1 VSFDAI
7 RWALAQDAG
16 KSSTKFVLVAMAEHV
31 NAESQEWVCWPSY
44 RALSEVTL
52 QDIKTVEA
60 AVYRLKELGFIVDT
74 GERKGGTGK
83 VIVYRLNNP
92 ENGGVTP
99 GLQPGSAN
107 GTRPQNTTENGVITG
122 NGNPPKFPPNPPKFP
137 PNPPKFPEISPQIS
151 GETTPK
157 TGDGSSKGS
166 RKGSRK
172 EPAVGVRISAIEGVP
187 DSLLADWLAVRKD
200 KKAGTLT
207 ETAVKGL
214 LREAAK
220 AGITPEEA
228 VRFCCEANWVGF
240 NAGWYT
246 DRVGAGQPAG
256 RQETFV

>member
-1 VSFDAI
+1 MSFDAI

-83 VIVYRLNNP
+83 VTVYRLNDP
-92 ENGGVTP
+92 KNGGVTP

-107 GTRPQNTTENGVITG
+107 GTRPQNTTGNGVIKDSG
-122 NGNPPKFPPNPPKFP
+122 NPPKFP

-151 GETTPK
+151 GEMTPK

-172 EPAVGVRISAIEGVP
+172 EPGIGVRISAIEGVP
-187 DSLLADWLAVRKD
+187 ESLLADWLAVRKD

-207 ETAVKGL
+207 ETAVRGL

-246 DRVGAGQPAG
+246 DRVGTWQDAKP
-256 RQETFV
+256 QETFV